1 MKQGM
6 LLCYYAI
13 LLLMQFYAKEART
26 DRSGLPCCSWACSC
40 CSGTCLQMADASELF
55 AQGCDELEQ
64 AIAELAE
71 WADAEMTGTEDSTSR
86 QRALSLR
93 DRLADSLGKF
103 TSMKDRTPG
112 PANESREVQFS
123 NFANPLGNKGGL
135 EEHRDNLSPTA
146 AAAGGSLFVSEAGK
160 LQRLKSAKA
169 QAS

>member
-1 MKQGM
+1 
-6 LLCYYAI
+6 
-13 LLLMQFYAKEART
+13 
-26 DRSGLPCCSWACSC
+26 
-40 CSGTCLQMADASELF
+40 MADASELF